1 MRRLLLPSV
10 LFACHAL
17 HAQEP
22 APPAAESALPPS
34 QTDVRAQSM
43 RQQIGEGKQVQSH
56 VRVVVR
62 LNNGNRITGVV
73 KDGRLVERVD
83 GLRFVEANAED
94 KGAGVRIWYTAGAR
108 DFVFVPF
115 REFAEYKIVQ
125 KLSNAQL
132 LQVEADLQASL
143 ARKTAPAPA
152 ADGKAGADGGP
163 AAGDGDGAAAPDDQD
178 PAAAK
183 KAGDPAAKPKA
194 KGKDAAPEKDVAKDK
209 AKAGAKG
216 DDKAIGKEQAKAWF
230 DLVQAYPPEDGW
242 SEARRDELKRR
253 FVVVGSKP
261 NPVEQR
267 FVDEFDEWKKACAYY
282 GVEPAKDGGASAPE
296 GAAKS
301 KGKDDR
307 KTKRGKSAEP
317 ATSGAGETK

>member
-17 HAQEP
+17 LAQEP
-22 APPAAESALPPS
+22 APPAAETPPPS
-34 QTDVRAQSM
+34 QADVRAQSM
-43 RQQIGEGKQVQSH
+43 RQQIGEGKQLQSH
-56 VRVVVR
+56 VKVVVR

-83 GLRFVEANAED
+83 GLRFVEANADD

-115 REFAEYKIVQ
+115 RDFAEYKIVQ

-132 LQVEADLQASL
+132 QQVEADLQASL
-143 ARKTAPAPA
+143 ARKNAPSPA
-152 ADGKAGADGGP
+152 GEGKAGADP
-163 AAGDGDGAAAPDDQD
+163 DAAPGAADGEGEARPADQD
-178 PAAAK
+178 PVAAK
-183 KAGDPAAKPKA
+183 KSGDPATKPKA
-194 KGKDAAPEKDVAKDK
+194 KAKDAAKEGDGAKEK
-209 AKAGAKG
+209 AKG
-216 DDKAIGKEQAKAWF
+216 DDKAVGKDQAKAWF

-261 NPVEQR
+261 SATEQR
-267 FVDEFDEWKKACAYY
+267 FIDEFDEWKRACAYY
-282 GVEPAKDGGASAPE
+282 GVEPAKDGGA
-296 GAAKS
+296 GATDGAGKS

-307 KTKRGKSAEP
+307 KSKRGKSAEP
-317 ATSGAGETK
+317 PAAGGADPK